1 LQVSNNDYHK
11 MIKEDHTPIGN
22 YCRTIILTLILL
34 GAGSLASTAQLGVS
48 NKRMLFI
55 SDTQAPL
62 AAEKLVL
69 HAYRNEEARDSLF
82 ADIIRS
88 RPANLFMLGD
98 LESRGSNE
106 KSWSPL
112 DNFLGS
118 MKRINA
124 RVYALPGNHEYMG
137 FSHNGIA
144 LFRSR
149 FGDEELNGYS
159 AIIDSVA
166 VVMINSNF
174 GKMGDKALSDELL
187 WYSDK
192 MRTLDYDPAVR
203 AIIVCTHHA
212 PFSNSRIV
220 GSSQPVAERI
230 VPVFEKTKK
239 ARLFL
244 SGHSHNLECFG
255 GPEEKHFM
263 VIGGGGGIAQP
274 LEPEDKCI
282 KKDLLRQD
290 EKPVNFYIIIERNGN
305 KLNVTVR
312 GFKKDFHFY
321 NLDLR
326 Y

>member
-1 LQVSNNDYHK
+1 
-11 MIKEDHTPIGN
+11 MTKEDHTPIGN
-22 YCRTIILTLILL
+22 YCRTIILILILL
-34 GAGSLASTAQLGVS
+34 GAGSFASRAQQGGS
-48 NKRMLFI
+48 NGRMLFI

-88 RPANLFMLGD
+88 RPATLFMLGD

-112 DNFLGS
+112 DSFLES
-118 MKRINA
+118 MNRINS

-137 FSHNGIA
+137 ISRNGIIY
-144 LFRSR
+144 FRSR
-149 FGDEELNGYS
+149 FGDKELTGYS
-159 AIIDSVA
+159 VTVDSVA

-174 GKMGDKALSDELL
+174 GKMGDKALSEEML

-192 MRTLDYDPAVR
+192 MKTLDSDPGIR
-203 AIIVCTHHA
+203 AIIVCTHQA
-212 PFSNSRIV
+212 PYSNSRIV
-220 GSSQPVAERI
+220 GSSKPVAEKI
-230 VPVFEKTKK
+230 VPLFEATKK

-244 SGHSHNLECFG
+244 SGHSHNLEYFE
-255 GPEEKHFM
+255 GPDEKHFV

-282 KKDLLRQD
+282 IKDLLRQE
-290 EKPVNFYIIIERNGN
+290 EKPINFYIIIERKGAS
-305 KLNVTVR
+305 LYVTAR

-321 NLDLR
+321 DLALR